1 MFVFLFLKCVELLD
15 SDFFL
20 LQLFP
25 LSMQEEM
32 GKEKKINKY
41 FFFVPLLDMMTS
53 ARLSCHYVAFL

>member
-32 GKEKKINKY
+32 GKEK
-41 FFFVPLLDMMTS
+41 
-53 ARLSCHYVAFL
+53 R